1 MIKVIRNIRFIE
13 GYVLRP
19 IVIRT
24 KPTLYDSWRPLK
36 QRYGG
41 NFLKYQFK
49 HKKSRCAWGKE
60 TIYME

>member
-1 MIKVIRNIRFIE
+1 MIKIVRNIRFIE
-13 GYVLRP
+13 GYVIRP
-19 IVIRT
+19 LVIRT
-24 KPTLYDSWRPLK
+24 KPTLYDSRRPLK

-49 HKKSRCAWGKE
+49 HKKSNWGKE